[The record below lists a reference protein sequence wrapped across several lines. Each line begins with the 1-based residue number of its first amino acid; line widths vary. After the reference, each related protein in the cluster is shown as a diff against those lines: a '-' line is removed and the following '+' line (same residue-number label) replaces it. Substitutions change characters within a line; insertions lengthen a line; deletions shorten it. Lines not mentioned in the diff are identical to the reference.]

1 MSFRAG
7 AQELISRMRA
17 GAARF
22 ERDRRGIAAIEFALI
37 APILLALYFLTMEF
51 SQGIEANKKLSR
63 VGSTVADLVTQ
74 QNSVTKDDLDAIMKI
89 ADSTLLPYRRSK
101 PDIVVTGISIG
112 GNPLKATVEWS
123 REGDEHGYR
132 AGAAEDDET
141 TVPASLMIENT
152 FLVRVESK
160 LAYKPVITWSAEGKS
175 TLGLT
180 AAFDNLSMSETY
192 YLRPRM
198 TNDITCSDCYK

>member
-1 MSFRAG
+1 MAFRAG
-7 AQELISRMRA
+7 AQNPASRMRN
-17 GAARF
+17 GVARF
-22 ERDRRGIAAIEFALI
+22 GRDRRGIAAIEFALI
-37 APILLALYFLTMEF
+37 APILLALYFLTMEA

-63 VGSTVADLVTQ
+63 VASTVADLVTQ
-74 QNSVTKDDLDAIMKI
+74 QNSVTKDEIDAIMKI
-89 ADSTLLPYRRSK
+89 AGSTLLPYQRSK

-112 GNPLKATVEWS
+112 GTPLKATVQWS

-132 AGAAEDDET
+132 AAAAKNDET

-160 LAYKPVITWSAEGKS
+160 LAYKPFITWSADGKA
-175 TLGLT
+175 TLGLS
-180 AAFDNLSMSETY
+180 AAFDNLPMSETY